1 MLEGTVNRLG
11 ISKQQIKVK
20 EKEVEGQKTRIIELS
35 EFINSLEEK
44 INQQTVDLQ
53 HLKQENE
60 QQVLFIENQ
69 KNSILQQ
76 QNE

>member
-11 ISKQQIKVK
+11 ISKQEIKVK

>member
-11 ISKQQIKVK
+11 ISKQEIKVK

-35 EFINSLEEK
+35 EYINSLEEK

-69 KNSILQQ
+69 KKSILQQ
-76 QNE
+76 QNG

>member
-1 MLEGTVNRLG
+1 MKRLG
-11 ISKQQIKVK
+11 TSKQEIKVK

-69 KNSILQQ
+69 KKSILQQ

>member
-1 MLEGTVNRLG
+1 MKRLG
-11 ISKQQIKVK
+11 TSKQEIKVK

-69 KNSILQQ
+69 KKSIFQQ
-76 QNE
+76 QNG

>member
-11 ISKQQIKVK
+11 ISKQEIKVK

-35 EFINSLEEK
+35 EYINSLEEK
-44 INQQTVDLQ
+44 IIQQTVDLQ

-60 QQVLFIENQ
+60 QQVFFIENQ

>member
-1 MLEGTVNRLG
+1 MKRLG
-11 ISKQQIKVK
+11 TSKIEIKVK

>member
-1 MLEGTVNRLG
+1 MKRLG
-11 ISKQQIKVK
+11 TSKQEIKVK

-60 QQVLFIENQ
+60 QQVLFIINQ

>member
-1 MLEGTVNRLG
+1 MKRLG
-11 ISKQQIKVK
+11 TSKQEIKVK

-35 EFINSLEEK
+35 EYINSLEEK
-44 INQQTVDLQ
+44 IIQQTVDLQ

-60 QQVLFIENQ
+60 QQVFFIENQ

>member
-1 MLEGTVNRLG
+1 VKRLG
-11 ISKQQIKVK
+11 TSKIEIKVK

>member
-35 EFINSLEEK
+35 EYINSLEEK
-44 INQQTVDLQ
+44 IIQQTVDLQ

-60 QQVLFIENQ
+60 QQVFFIENQ

>member
-1 MLEGTVNRLG
+1 MKRHG
-11 ISKQQIKVK
+11 ISKQEIKVK

>member
-1 MLEGTVNRLG
+1 MKRLG
-11 ISKQQIKVK
+11 TSKQEIKVK

>member
-1 MLEGTVNRLG
+1 MKRLG
-11 ISKQQIKVK
+11 TSKQEIKVK

-35 EFINSLEEK
+35 EYINSLEEK

>member
-1 MLEGTVNRLG
+1 MKRLG
-11 ISKQQIKVK
+11 TSKQEIKVK

-60 QQVLFIENQ
+60 QQVFFIENQ

>member
-35 EFINSLEEK
+35 EYINSLEEK